1 MRPVFFKTPA
11 DFRAWLERHHDAARE
26 LLVGFYKT
34 GSGRASL
41 TWPESVDEAL
51 CFGWIDGVRRQID
64 DVSYSI
70 RFTPRRPRSIWSV
83 INTRRVAVLA
93 REKRMR
99 PAGLKAFA
107 ARDPKKTGVY
117 SFERETAAL
126 PPPFEKTFRANRKA
140 WSFFEAQPQGYKR
153 LAAYFVIS
161 AKQEA
166 TRGRRLARLIQD
178 SAEGRRLGLLQSTP
192 AAKRERRR

>member
-1 MRPVFFKTPA
+1 MRPAFFRTPA
-11 DFRAWLERHHDAARE
+11 DFRDWLERHHETARE

-34 GSGRASL
+34 GSGQASV

-51 CFGWIDGVRRQID
+51 CFGWIDGVRRRID

-83 INTRRVAVLA
+83 INTRRVAVLTS
-93 REKRMR
+93 ENRMR
-99 PAGLKAFA
+99 VAGLRAFA
-107 ARDPKKTGVY
+107 ARDPKRTGVY

-126 PPPFEKTFRANRKA
+126 PPPFEKKFRANRKA
-140 WSFFEAQPQGYKR
+140 WSFFETQPPGYKR

-166 TRGRRLARLIQD
+166 TRARRLEQLIHD
-178 SAEGRRLGLLQSTP
+178 SAEGRRLGPLQSSR
-192 AAKRERRR
+192 AAKSERR